1 MLRPYGVP
9 LMPMAKRVLLETRD
23 LLFRS
28 KLGAVVAAA
37 GADVSRDEAACDLA
51 VIELGGPGATE
62 RIGELAR
69 RGIPVLAYGSHVHAE
84 LKRRGVTLA
93 LLWQEYRAEHARGYA
108 YSWFCERYGDWRKCV
123 TPTMRQTHLAGEK
136 LFVD

>member
-9 LMPMAKRVLLETRD
+9 LMAMAKRVLLATRD

-37 GADVSRDEAACDLA
+37 GGHVSRDEAACDLA
-51 VIELGGPGATE
+51 VLELGGPEAVE

-69 RGIPVLAYGSHVHAE
+69 RGIPVLAYGSHVQAE
-84 LKRRGVTLA
+84 LLRAARQAGAAAVPNSQVEERLRE
-93 LLWQEYRAEHARGYA
+93 LLTQ
-108 YSWFCERYGDWRKCV
+108 
-123 TPTMRQTHLAGEK
+123 
-136 LFVD
+136 

>member
-1 MLRPYGVP
+1 MLRPYGLR
-9 LMPMAKRVLLETRD
+9 LMPMAKRVLLGTPD

-84 LKRRGVTLA
+84 LLRAARQAGAAAVPNSQVEERLRE
-93 LLWQEYRAEHARGYA
+93 LLTQ
-108 YSWFCERYGDWRKCV
+108 
-123 TPTMRQTHLAGEK
+123 
-136 LFVD
+136 